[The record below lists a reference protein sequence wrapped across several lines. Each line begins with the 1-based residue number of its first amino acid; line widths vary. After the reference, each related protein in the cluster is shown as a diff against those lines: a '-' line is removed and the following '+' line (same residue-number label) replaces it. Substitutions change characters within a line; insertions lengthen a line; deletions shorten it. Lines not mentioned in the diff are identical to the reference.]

1 MEQSSAT
8 LTAETLSVFDTTNLM
23 TGWQDQSLNEFG
35 GRLYMMLANG
45 STDRFHTNQM
55 RLISTQLTVDD
66 FTAFADAFN
75 LPVQRP
81 QVANGETL
89 HLDEHAVDHNQQ
101 TSNQGT
107 PAEDEI
113 KPEESSKSLLETRRF
128 KRGHIP
134 KKQFELNPRRKTY
147 KYP

>member
-35 GRLYMMLANG
+35 GRLYMTLANG

-81 QVANGETL
+81 QFANGETG

-101 TSNQGT
+101 TSDQGT
-107 PAEDEI
+107 QLRTKSNRRSQAKHCWKPAVLNEVI
-113 KPEESSKSLLETRRF
+113 FQRNSLS
-128 KRGHIP
+128 
-134 KKQFELNPRRKTY
+134 
-147 KYP
+147 